1 MRLSPKYTL
10 DNWNAAFQ
18 GPPAWDK
25 AIDIVQDRIE
35 GRFTRWIDPMLP
47 KEFAG
52 FAIIALDC
60 LLLETLHGFLTG
72 ASTYQPRNVYT
83 LDNWNA
89 AFQGPPAWDKA
100 IDIVQDRI
108 EGRFTRWIDPMLP
121 KEFAGFA
128 IIALDC
134 QTRNV

>member
-72 ASTYQPRNVYT
+72 ASTYQTRNVYKAM
-83 LDNWNA
+83 LMASPFGFDEALAVAFYDNVRCGILHDNETR
-89 AFQGPPAWDKA
+89 KE
-100 IDIVQDRI
+100 I
-108 EGRFTRWIDPMLP
+108 GRASCR
-121 KEFAGFA
+121 E
-128 IIALDC
+128 
-134 QTRNV
+134 RV